1 MASAAKSKSA
11 SGTQKLNRP
20 RRNTV
25 QPFAAA
31 AHRGKRRSP
40 AVTPIAPGISDYNRS
55 QEVVEFDCGITH
67 LLKGGFTE
75 NPSTKI
81 DTHSSLQPLGPA
93 GIISPFN
100 FPAMVSMWF
109 FPIAIAAATRL
120 CSNPARRIL
129 RRRYGRLGFEPRRD
143 CRRAVFNVLQGD
155 KTAVDELLTTRRSKR
170 FRSWARPQSLNM
182 FTPPELLP
190 TNASKLWEGQESCGD
205 SRVAPSE
212 SPSSASPDGVH
223 SHDLL
228 VFGDSS
234 WTPQ

>member
-55 QEVVEFDCGITH
+55 QEVVEFACGITH

-100 FPAMVSMWF
+100 FPAMVSIL
-109 FPIAIAAATRL
+109 PDRNRRRNTVVLQPSEKDPSASLR
-120 CSNPARRIL
+120 PARL
-129 RRRYGRLGFEPRRD
+129 
-143 CRRAVFNVLQGD
+143 
-155 KTAVDELLTTRRSKR
+155 
-170 FRSWARPQSLNM
+170 
-182 FTPPELLP
+182 
-190 TNASKLWEGQESCGD
+190 
-205 SRVAPSE
+205 
-212 SPSSASPDGVH
+212 
-223 SHDLL
+223 
-228 VFGDSS
+228 
-234 WTPQ
+234 